1 METGLVT
8 SSKRIKT
15 LSTRSCLKAI
25 IITEVGFS
33 FSFLRNALFIRP
45 TYLQSKLLIRL
56 RCGYGCVLRLS
67 RSSLTSD
74 IF

>member
-8 SSKRIKT
+8 SSKQIKT

-33 FSFLRNALFIRP
+33 FSFLRNARFIRP
-45 TYLQSKLLIRL
+45 TYPQSKLLIRL
-56 RCGYGCVLRLS
+56 RCGCGLCLS